1 MTSVWRLKR
10 ARLLLSAIIL
20 FAAISPVALRPLP
33 VQAVTPDVTVSVD
46 LNVSVGV
53 SQFVLGMTHID
64 SSLIWADAGSM
75 AAGQNVI
82 AQSTSFQNTHLMAWG
97 VKDPW
102 PDPSQPGP
110 TEWDDLDRR
119 IELTLATGGTPI
131 ITLAE
136 APWWMKGQR
145 QADGTTKLIPTAD
158 GDYDVYTYA
167 TPVTDFR
174 GFNYPAGY
182 VSPSPIAARVLD
194 SQMNKWLLL
203 VQRTAERYMAPP
215 YNVRYFQVWNEL
227 KGYYNPGANRW
238 DHTTSAG
245 NTNGYNAYHGY
256 TYMYNQVYQRLRQV
270 ATNLGIPLNQ
280 IKIGGPYVPLKTW
293 ADPRAGGYAT
303 TEPLLMNRP
312 YGIYDQRDVD
322 AIKYW
327 LQNKTGAQF
336 IVWDGGTKNR
346 EGLNLVNPYAASE
359 KFWDTVKWLRSLNPA
374 TYPGADTLPIAY
386 GEWYAFPYDTLDQ
399 HQHASVKTFAAMR
412 YLQAG
417 GWLALMWGGEERDN
431 PHLNTSL
438 YTETDPPG
446 GGQGLAWADAA
457 RMLKDH
463 FGPGTLLLATS
474 QSGTNIGVLASPL
487 KTMLVN
493 KTNQT
498 LVVAVNG
505 VHVTLNP
512 YRVMLIDT
520 PPMIGPGPTPTP
532 PPPVGDTTGPVV
544 TITNPRND
552 SRVAVG
558 TTITIRADVTDNVG
572 VSVVNFFIND
582 ALVCSDTDLGYK
594 CDWPVP
600 PAKGAVYTI
609 RVQAIDLADNRTNR
623 TITVTGR

>member
-1 MTSVWRLKR
+1 MTASVVPHLANDQGVEK
-10 ARLLLSAIIL
+10 I
-20 FAAISPVALRPLP
+20 F
-33 VQAVTPDVTVSVD
+33 
-46 LNVSVGV
+46 VGV
-53 SQFVLGMTHID
+53 RELNCMGARPPFDHPHVYLDMGDDGQILCPYCSTLYRYRADLG
-64 SSLIWADAGSM
+64 
-75 AAGQNVI
+75 
-82 AQSTSFQNTHLMAWG
+82 
-97 VKDPW
+97 
-102 PDPSQPGP
+102 
-110 TEWDDLDRR
+110 
-119 IELTLATGGTPI
+119 
-131 ITLAE
+131 
-136 APWWMKGQR
+136 
-145 QADGTTKLIPTAD
+145 
-158 GDYDVYTYA
+158 
-167 TPVTDFR
+167 
-174 GFNYPAGY
+174 PA
-182 VSPSPIAARVLD
+182 
-194 SQMNKWLLL
+194 
-203 VQRTAERYMAPP
+203 
-215 YNVRYFQVWNEL
+215 
-227 KGYYNPGANRW
+227 
-238 DHTTSAG
+238 
-245 NTNGYNAYHGY
+245 
-256 TYMYNQVYQRLRQV
+256 
-270 ATNLGIPLNQ
+270 
-280 IKIGGPYVPLKTW
+280 
-293 ADPRAGGYAT
+293 
-303 TEPLLMNRP
+303 
-312 YGIYDQRDVD
+312 
-322 AIKYW
+322 
-327 LQNKTGAQF
+327 
-336 IVWDGGTKNR
+336 
-346 EGLNLVNPYAASE
+346 
-359 KFWDTVKWLRSLNPA
+359 
-374 TYPGADTLPIAY
+374 
-386 GEWYAFPYDTLDQ
+386 
-399 HQHASVKTFAAMR
+399 
-412 YLQAG
+412 
-417 GWLALMWGGEERDN
+417 
-431 PHLNTSL
+431 
-438 YTETDPPG
+438 ETDPPG